1 MARKRAGLATKIH
14 SIDEVAAAPKTDG
27 TPVSDSEGLG
37 ADLQR
42 ARLARGLSL
51 ADVSASLRLRAAYL
65 EAIENDRR
73 EALPGP
79 VYANGYVRS
88 YAAYLGMDP
97 DAAVRRFK
105 KEAGDPRARPELV
118 FPSPA
123 PEGRV
128 PGGAALL
135 VGLVLLV
142 TVYGGWYYLTS
153 KDYLLSDLVPDV
165 PARLAHLMEP
175 AAETPPAPQQ
185 TAQPAADNPRAPSV
199 AATPAPTPTQAAPTQ
214 AAPTQAAPTQA
225 APTQAAPIPA
235 APSLAAAPEAAPVA
249 PAARTDVSV
258 ASVETPAPAT
268 TADLSSAATTPEPEG
283 RAVVASVVPNAPP
296 LNGLAISA
304 AQATPSAAN
313 MAVAT
318 DVVDSAGPGRIVVEA
333 LAPAWVRLR
342 RPDGDVLLSKVMGR
356 GEKFTIPDHPEVLL
370 STGDAGSVAV
380 FVDGARV
387 ADVGGAGQILEDVT
401 LVADRLAAASGDN

>member
-105 KEAGDPRARPELV
+105 KEAGDPRVRPELV

-175 AAETPPAPQQ
+175 AAETPPVAPQQ

-199 AATPAPTPTQAAPTQ
+199 AATPAPTPTLAVTP
-214 AAPTQAAPTQA
+214 PTQA

-249 PAARTDVSV
+249 PPARTDVSV

-283 RAVVASVVPNAPP
+283 HAVVASVVPNAPP

-318 DVVDSAGPGRIVVEA
+318 DVVDSAGPGRIVIEA

-342 RPDGDVLLSKVMGR
+342 RPDGEVLLSKVMGR

>member
-105 KEAGDPRARPELV
+105 NEAGDPRARPELV

-214 AAPTQAAPTQA
+214 AAP
-225 APTQAAPIPA
+225 IPA

-249 PAARTDVSV
+249 PPARTDVSV
-258 ASVETPAPAT
+258 ASVETSAPDT

-356 GEKFTIPDHPEVLL
+356 GEKFTIPNHPEVLL

-401 LVADRLAAASGDN
+401 LIADRLAAASGDN

>member
-1 MARKRAGLATKIH
+1 MAQKRAGLATKIH

-27 TPVSDSEGLG
+27 TPVCDSEGLG

-199 AATPAPTPTQAAPTQ
+199 AATASPTPTLAVTPPTQ
-214 AAPTQAAPTQA
+214 PT
-225 APTQAAPIPA
+225 PTQAAPIPA

-249 PAARTDVSV
+249 PPARTDVSV
-258 ASVETPAPAT
+258 ASVETSAPAT

-356 GEKFTIPDHPEVLL
+356 GEKFTIPNHPEVLL

>member
-199 AATPAPTPTQAAPTQ
+199 AAPPAPTPTLAVTP
-214 AAPTQAAPTQA
+214 PTQA

-235 APSLAAAPEAAPVA
+235 APSLAAAPVA
-249 PAARTDVSV
+249 PPARTDVSV

-268 TADLSSAATTPEPEG
+268 TADPSSAATTPEPEG

>member
-175 AAETPPAPQQ
+175 AAETPPVAPQQTAQQ

-199 AATPAPTPTQAAPTQ
+199 AATPAPTPTLAVTPPTQ
-214 AAPTQAAPTQA
+214 AAPTQ
-225 APTQAAPIPA
+225 A

-249 PAARTDVSV
+249 PPARTDVSV
-258 ASVETPAPAT
+258 ASVETSAPAT

-296 LNGLAISA
+296 VNGLAISA

>member
-37 ADLQR
+37 AELQR

-214 AAPTQAAPTQA
+214 AAP
-225 APTQAAPIPA
+225 IPA

-249 PAARTDVSV
+249 PPARTDVSV
-258 ASVETPAPAT
+258 ASVETSAPAT

-283 RAVVASVVPNAPP
+283 RAVVSSVVPNAPP

>member
-1 MARKRAGLATKIH
+1 MTRKKAGLATKIH
-14 SIDEVAAAPKTDG
+14 SVDEVRRRRKPTAPLSR
-27 TPVSDSEGLG
+27 TPKDWALIFK
-37 ADLQR
+37 Q

-105 KEAGDPRARPELV
+105 KEAGDARARPELV

-175 AAETPPAPQQ
+175 AAETPPVAPQQ
-185 TAQPAADNPRAPSV
+185 TAPPPRAPSV
-199 AATPAPTPTQAAPTQ
+199 AETHAPTPP
-214 AAPTQAAPTQA
+214 
-225 APTQAAPIPA
+225 
-235 APSLAAAPEAAPVA
+235 
-249 PAARTDVSV
+249 
-258 ASVETPAPAT
+258 
-268 TADLSSAATTPEPEG
+268 
-283 RAVVASVVPNAPP
+283 
-296 LNGLAISA
+296 
-304 AQATPSAAN
+304 
-313 MAVAT
+313 
-318 DVVDSAGPGRIVVEA
+318 
-333 LAPAWVRLR
+333 
-342 RPDGDVLLSKVMGR
+342 RP
-356 GEKFTIPDHPEVLL
+356 
-370 STGDAGSVAV
+370 
-380 FVDGARV
+380 
-387 ADVGGAGQILEDVT
+387 
-401 LVADRLAAASGDN
+401 

>member
-135 VGLVLLV
+135 VGMVLLV

-185 TAQPAADNPRAPSV
+185 TAQPAADNPRALSA
-199 AATPAPTPTQAAPTQ
+199 AATPVPTPTLAVTPPTQAAPTQ
-214 AAPTQAAPTQA
+214 AAPT
-225 APTQAAPIPA
+225 PA
-235 APSLAAAPEAAPVA
+235 APLSAAAPEAAPVA
-249 PAARTDVSV
+249 PPARTDVSV
-258 ASVETPAPAT
+258 ASVEKPAPAT
-268 TADLSSAATTPEPEG
+268 TADLSSAGTTPEPEG

>member
-165 PARLAHLMEP
+165 PARLAYLMEP

-199 AATPAPTPTQAAPTQ
+199 AATPAPTPTQAAP
-214 AAPTQAAPTQA
+214 
-225 APTQAAPIPA
+225 IPA

-249 PAARTDVSV
+249 PPARTDVSV

>member
-175 AAETPPAPQQ
+175 AAETPPVALQQTAQQ
-185 TAQPAADNPRAPSV
+185 TAQPAADNARAPSV
-199 AATPAPTPTQAAPTQ
+199 AATPAQTPTLAVTPPTQ
-214 AAPTQAAPTQA
+214 
-225 APTQAAPIPA
+225 A

-249 PAARTDVSV
+249 PPARTDVSV

>member
-27 TPVSDSEGLG
+27 TPVSDTEALG

-105 KEAGDPRARPELV
+105 NEAGDPRARPELV

-165 PARLAHLMEP
+165 PVRLAHLMEP
-175 AAETPPAPQQ
+175 AAETPPVAPQQ

-199 AATPAPTPTQAAPTQ
+199 AATPAPTSTLAVTPPTQ
-214 AAPTQAAPTQA
+214 
-225 APTQAAPIPA
+225 
-235 APSLAAAPEAAPVA
+235 AAAPEAAPVA
-249 PAARTDVSV
+249 PPARTDVSV
-258 ASVETPAPAT
+258 ASVETSAPDT

-318 DVVDSAGPGRIVVEA
+318 DVVDSTGPGRIVVEA

-356 GEKFTIPDHPEVLL
+356 GEKFTIPNHPEVLL

>member
-214 AAPTQAAPTQA
+214 AAP
-225 APTQAAPIPA
+225 IPA

-249 PAARTDVSV
+249 PPARTDVAV
-258 ASVETPAPAT
+258 ASVETPASAT

-318 DVVDSAGPGRIVVEA
+318 DVVDSAGRGRIVVEA